1 MMSNHNIKKINQGNM
16 IVFSHKKDNLDNKV
30 IIHNLQIQGII
41 KILVTNQT
49 VFLAKVN
56 LI

>member
-1 MMSNHNIKKINQGNM
+1 MSNHNIKKINRGN
-16 IVFSHKKDNLDNKV
+16 IIEFSHKKDNLDNKV

-49 VFLAKVN
+49 VFLVKVN
-56 LI
+56 LR